1 MTNLVN
7 VIPIPRLLFALI
19 PVILTGVI
27 FVKWSIP
34 ITRITHAVLRMIIQL
49 LMVGYFLAYIFELNN
64 AWVILLIL
72 ITMTCVSCWIALDV
86 IPSRRFVLYKY
97 AIVSITLGGG
107 AVLFLVTQGVLE
119 VSPWYKP
126 QFIIPLSGII
136 LANSMNSISLATE
149 RLHAEIEKNTP
160 YQKARNIA
168 FQTSLIPLVN
178 YLLSVGI
185 VSFPGMMTGQILSGI
200 SSLIAVR
207 YQIMVM
213 SMAFGSAGIVT
224 GCYLILSRRFFE
236 REISFLIK
244 EKEDFL

>member
-1 MTNLVN
+1 MTSLVH
-7 VIPIPRLLFALI
+7 VIPIPRLLFSLI
-19 PVILTGVI
+19 PVIVTGVI
-27 FVKWSIP
+27 FSWWSIS
-34 ITRITHAVLRMIIQL
+34 ITRISHAVLRMIIQL
-49 LMVGYFLAYIFELNN
+49 LMVGYFLAYIFELDK
-64 AWVILLIL
+64 AWIIL
-72 ITMTCVSCWIALDV
+72 IILVIMVCISCWIALDV
-86 IPSRRFVLYKY
+86 IPSRRLVLYKH

-107 AVLFLVTQGVLE
+107 TVLLLITQGVLQ

-126 QFIIPLSGII
+126 EFIIPLSGII

-149 RLHAEIEKNTP
+149 RLYAEIKGNTP

-168 FQTSLIPLVN
+168 FQTALIPLVN

-213 SMAFGSAGIVT
+213 SMTFGSAGIT
-224 GCYLILSRRFFE
+224 TASYLILSRRLFE
-236 REISFLIK
+236 REISSSTKKI
-244 EKEDFL
+244 